1 MVPRFNYSQADIN
14 TRVSN
19 ISNYDNVIEAIGRQL
34 GVEIALIKAV
44 IAVESSGN
52 PRAGEGRV
60 TGAKGLMQIIDQT
73 WRSTIENF
81 PDVNYKGTSISNYK
95 ERDINN
101 AWADTGLNVLVGTL
115 TLILKARS

>member
-19 ISNYDNVIEAIGRQL
+19 ISNYDNVIEVIGRQL